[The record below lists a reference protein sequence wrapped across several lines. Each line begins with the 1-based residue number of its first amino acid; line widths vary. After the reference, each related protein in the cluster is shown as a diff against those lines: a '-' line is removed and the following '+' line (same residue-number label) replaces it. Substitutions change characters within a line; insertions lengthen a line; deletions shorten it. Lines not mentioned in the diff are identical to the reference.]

1 LSLEKG
7 AGGAGAAAL
16 LAGDGTDMGGSDRMM
31 QAILSQ
37 RDRFMKQAREREAEL
52 ATLKGRFDK
61 LQEEQFSLR
70 QDNLELYRRQRAMR
84 AGAGISA
91 DVEQSTPSKDKTRA
105 RREVRS
111 ISIAGESDP
120 VDAKYARLY
129 ESHIDPFRFEEE
141 DRAAAISRLNVAERA
156 LAHLSR
162 FLLQDRWTRH
172 ALLVYLLL
180 VHLFA
185 LGYVS
190 QILNP
195 QLIDEVDYYSR
206 AKFAQQTLD
215 SFEIEPDW

>member
-84 AGAGISA
+84 AGAGIST
-91 DVEQSTPSKDKTRA
+91 DVEQSTPSKDKTLVHFNCGL
-105 RREVRS
+105 ET
-111 ISIAGESDP
+111 
-120 VDAKYARLY
+120 
-129 ESHIDPFRFEEE
+129 
-141 DRAAAISRLNVAERA
+141 
-156 LAHLSR
+156 LAS
-162 FLLQDRWTRH
+162 T
-172 ALLVYLLL
+172 LLL
-180 VHLFA
+180 NRDSA
-185 LGYVS
+185 LKDLDFLDV
-190 QILNP
+190 IK
-195 QLIDEVDYYSR
+195 VDLSLVREWLYGTQRGASR
-206 AKFAQQTLD
+206 
-215 SFEIEPDW
+215 